1 MALRVGSVGLR
12 LEAGGPGPGWPR
24 PPLGGVDVGPGR
36 DCSWIVPAMAARS
49 IRQAMNN
56 RLRTGRDKGNPTV

>member
-12 LEAGGPGPGWPR
+12 LEARGPGPDWRRPALGW
-24 PPLGGVDVGPGR
+24 VEVGPGR
-36 DCSWIVPAMAARS
+36 DCWWMGPAMAARS

-56 RLRTGRDKGNPTV
+56 RLRTGSD